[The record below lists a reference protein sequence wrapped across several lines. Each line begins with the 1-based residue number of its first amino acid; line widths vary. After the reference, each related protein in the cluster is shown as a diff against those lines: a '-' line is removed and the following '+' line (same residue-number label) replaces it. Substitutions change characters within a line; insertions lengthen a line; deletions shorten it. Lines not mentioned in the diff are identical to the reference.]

1 MDIEPSVQRPSA
13 VVGARHPREH
23 QSTRAQ
29 RLIGEILSLCE
40 SWLHEPL
47 RLCLGDFDVRL
58 HDKAEHTRSHLS
70 QQRYLTTRQSLL
82 QGRKMFDQHF
92 IASLRQGFDE
102 LGVKQRPVS
111 TSFPLSLSLLDS
123 SDHDLVVALDQLV
136 ARSEARGGQ
145 VLVELSYRLGVLV
158 GAPPLE
164 GAALPLGPHGM
175 TTAFREASKAL
186 SLPGNHELLLVQSL
200 ESSLM
205 QRLGPLYEM
214 VNAHLLADGI
224 LPRLRAFS
232 LPREAPRRAR
242 MAVPKSP
249 PTEDKV
255 PLVETAPRAPPV
267 GGLRGLL
274 ASQRANR
281 VDLPATT
288 DELQNALRLL
298 QKPRS
303 PLSHYVSR
311 ELFSSRRL
319 REELHIQLNAGRASG
334 TPRTCLS
341 TDQDDTVELISRL
354 FDQLGRQLQDEG
366 DAKALL
372 SGLQLPLLRAAVS
385 DQQFFDRREHPARQ
399 LLDKMTQAM
408 HDWLDDEV
416 GGEVAHDLRP
426 SFEKVVERANQEPQ
440 RTSIYTTLLVEIEQH
455 VAQWRSNAIV
465 AERRH
470 VEAVQDHERLEQ
482 ARHRVATLLEERLA
496 YVPSDHPLRP
506 LLDHTWSDV
515 LSLTLLRHGEDSET
529 FATQLVITDQLMGRL
544 PAGDRQR
551 LGQKVQ
557 SGLLQIGMH
566 GEEASQIAQELIL
579 AGVRPAGDSAGYPEQ
594 HQHSANRVTRKRMAS
609 DAGLEPG
616 PQERRTLQ
624 RLHKLPSESWFER
637 VNPASG
643 RVSQRKLAWYSPL
656 SGRSLFV
663 TRRGQCSEELSL
675 QQLAEEL
682 TSGRM
687 REMSATSDSLL
698 DRAWQTLTD
707 GLRQSPLIHP

>member
-13 VVGARHPREH
+13 VVDVRHPREH

-102 LGVKQRPVS
+102 LGVKQKPAS

-145 VLVELSYRLGVLV
+145 VLVELGYRLGVLV

-164 GAALPLGPHGM
+164 GAALPLGPRAM
-175 TTAFREASKAL
+175 TAAFREASKAL
-186 SLPGNHELLLVQSL
+186 GLPGNHELLLVQSL

-249 PTEDKV
+249 PSEAKV

-274 ASQRANR
+274 ASQRADR

-298 QKPRS
+298 QKPHS
-303 PLSHYVSR
+303 PLSHHVSR

-341 TDQDDTVELISRL
+341 TDQDDTVELIARL

-426 SFEKVVERANQEPQ
+426 TFEKVVERANQEPQ

-455 VAQWRSNAIV
+455 VAQWRSNATV

-470 VEAVQDHERLEQ
+470 VEAVQDHDRLEQ
-482 ARHRVATLLEERLA
+482 ARHRVAKLLEERLA
-496 YVPSDHPLRP
+496 HVPSDHPLRT

-529 FATQLVITDQLMGRL
+529 FATRLVITDQLMGRL

-579 AGVRPAGDSAGYPEQ
+579 AGVRPAGDSAGYAEQ
-594 HQHSANRVTRKRMAS
+594 NQHSANRVTRKRMAS

-624 RLHKLPSESWFER
+624 RLHELPSDSWFER

-663 TRRGQCSEELSL
+663 TRRGQRSEELSL
-675 QQLAEEL
+675 RQLAEEL

-687 REMSATSDSLL
+687 REMSATSGSLL

>member
-1 MDIEPSVQRPSA
+1 MDIEQSGQRPPA
-13 VVGARHPREH
+13 VVDAGHPREH
-23 QSTRAQ
+23 RSTRAQ
-29 RLIGEILSLCE
+29 RLISEILSLCG

-58 HDKAEHTRSHLS
+58 HDKAEHTHSHLS

-92 IASLRQGFDE
+92 IGSLHQGFDE
-102 LGVKQRPVS
+102 LGIRQKPAS

-123 SDHDLVVALDQLV
+123 TDHDLVVALDQLV

-145 VLVELSYRLGVLV
+145 VLVELGYRLGVLV

-164 GAALPLGPHGM
+164 GAALPLGPQAM

-186 SLPGNHELLLVQSL
+186 GLPGNHELLLVQSL

-232 LPREAPRRAR
+232 LPREAPRRTPTTD
-242 MAVPKSP
+242 PKSALA
-249 PTEDKV
+249 EHKA
-255 PLVETAPRAPPV
+255 PLVEVAPKEPPV

-274 ASQRANR
+274 ASQRADR
-281 VDLPATT
+281 VDLPAAT
-288 DELQNALRLL
+288 DELQNALRTL
-298 QKPRS
+298 QKPHS
-303 PLSHYVSR
+303 PVSYHASR

-319 REELHIQLNAGRASG
+319 REELLIQLNAGRASG
-334 TPRTCLS
+334 AARTCLS
-341 TDQDDTVELISRL
+341 TEQDDTVELIARL
-354 FDQLGRQLQDEG
+354 FEQIGRRLQHEG

-385 DQQFFDRREHPARQ
+385 DQQFFERRDHPARQ

-408 HDWLDDEV
+408 HDWLDDNV

-426 SFEKVVERANQEPQ
+426 KFEKVVERANHEPQ
-440 RTSIYTTLLVEIEQH
+440 RASLYTALLDDVEQD
-455 VAQWRSNAIV
+455 VAQWQSNAKIM
-465 AERRH
+465 ERRH
-470 VEAVQDHERLEQ
+470 VEAMQDHDRLEQ
-482 ARHRVATLLEERLA
+482 ARHRVARLLEERLA
-496 YVPSDHPLRP
+496 HAPPSHPLRT

-515 LSLTLLRHGEDSET
+515 LALTLLRHGEDSET
-529 FATQLVITDQLMGRL
+529 FATRLVITDQLMGRL

-551 LGQKVQ
+551 LEQKVQ
-557 SGLLQIGMH
+557 SSLQQIGMY
-566 GEEASQIAQELIL
+566 GDEASQIAQELMH
-579 AGVRPAGDSAGYPEQ
+579 AGVDPGGAGVDHLKQ
-594 HQHSANRVTRKRMAS
+594 HQRSADRAARTHMGSN
-609 DAGLEPG
+609 AGLEPG
-616 PQERRTLQ
+616 PQEQRTLQ
-624 RLHKLPSESWFER
+624 RLHELPSDSWFEF

-663 TRRGQCSEELSL
+663 TRRGQRSEEMSL
-675 QQLAEEL
+675 HQLAEEI
-682 TSGRM
+682 TCGRM
-687 REMSATSDSLL
+687 REMPATSDSLL

>member
-1 MDIEPSVQRPSA
+1 MDIEPSGQRPSA
-13 VVGARHPREH
+13 VVGARHPRER

-70 QQRYLTTRQSLL
+70 QQRYLATRQSLL

-102 LGVKQRPVS
+102 LGVKQKPTS

-164 GAALPLGPHGM
+164 GAALPLGPHAM

-186 SLPGNHELLLVQSL
+186 GLPGNHELLLVQSL
-200 ESSLM
+200 EGSLM
-205 QRLGPLYEM
+205 QRLGPLYEI

-232 LPREAPRRAR
+232 LPREAPRGAR
-242 MAVPKSP
+242 MVAPKSP
-249 PTEDKV
+249 PAEDKL
-255 PLVETAPRAPPV
+255 PLAEAAPRAAPV

-274 ASQRANR
+274 ASQRAER

-288 DELQNALRLL
+288 DELQNALRIL
-298 QKPRS
+298 QKPHS
-303 PLSHYVSR
+303 PLSYHVSR

-334 TPRTCLS
+334 TARTSLG
-341 TDQDDTVELISRL
+341 TDQDDTVELIARL
-354 FDQLGRQLQDEG
+354 FDQIGGQLQDEG

-408 HDWLDDEV
+408 HDWLDDDA

-426 SFEKVVERANQEPQ
+426 TFEKVVERANQEPQ
-440 RTSIYTTLLVEIEQH
+440 RTSIYTALVVEIEQH

-465 AERRH
+465 TERRH
-470 VEAVQDHERLEQ
+470 VEAVQDHDRLEQ
-482 ARHRVATLLEERLA
+482 ARHRVAKLLEERLA
-496 YVPSDHPLRP
+496 YVPSDHPLRM

-515 LSLTLLRHGEDSET
+515 LSLTLLRHGENSET
-529 FATQLVITDQLMGRL
+529 FATRLVITDQLMGRL

-566 GEEASQIAQELIL
+566 GEAASQIAQALIL
-579 AGVRPAGDSAGYPEQ
+579 ASVRPAGDSADHPEQ
-594 HQHSANRVTRKRMAS
+594 HEHFANRVTRKRMAS

-624 RLHKLPSESWFER
+624 RLHELPSDSWFER

-643 RVSQRKLAWYSPL
+643 RVSRRKLAWYSPL

-663 TRRGQCSEELSL
+663 TRRGQRAEELNLHQLSEELS
-675 QQLAEEL
+675 
-682 TSGRM
+682 SGRM